1 MPSKLQ
7 YAFIALIAAYGAL
20 TNAAAG
26 PYTMLGAAFGA
37 GLVAFVIVS
46 WYNGRGEEPD
56 IKPLQ
61 DDEPTS

>member
-1 MPSKLQ
+1 MASKLQ
-7 YAFIALIAAYGAL
+7 YAFILLLAIYGAL

-26 PYTMLGAAFGA
+26 PYTMLGAAIGA
-37 GLVAFVIVS
+37 GLVAYVIVS

-56 IKPLQ
+56 IKPLK